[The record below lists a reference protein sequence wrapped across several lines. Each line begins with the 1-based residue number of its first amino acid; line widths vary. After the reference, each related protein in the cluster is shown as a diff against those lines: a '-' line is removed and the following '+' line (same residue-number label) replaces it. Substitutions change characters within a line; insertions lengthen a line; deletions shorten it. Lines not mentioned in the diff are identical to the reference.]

1 MVYNTF
7 DKTKKM
13 VYNNI
18 YLGYKEIKN
27 GKARN
32 IKIDTGE

>member
-27 GKARN
+27 GKARVF
-32 IKIDTGE
+32 